1 MSEKPVVG
9 LIGGVDSSGA
19 AGIGL
24 DIKVV
29 TNLGAHAAPIVTA
42 VTAQT
47 LTRVD
52 RVEIID
58 SGVIGAQL
66 QSLMELSS
74 LGAIKV
80 GMLGSSI
87 VVKTI
92 AQCLRGTKLPLIV
105 DPVLSAT
112 SGRALLDEEGIKS
125 LRSDLLPMI
134 TLLTPNIPEAE
145 ILTGQKITSANDMRR
160 AAHHLLEMGPQAV
173 VIKGGH
179 SLGKVAEDFVVD
191 AQGEFWLATP
201 RQSYTVRGTGC
212 AFASAI
218 AGAIV
223 CGHNLRDALVVAKS
237 YLSRGISLS
246 ETIQSRGPRVMF
258 HAPWP
263 TRRDDFPVVRYGIS
277 DDSSAFSFP
286 MMPQYNI
293 GFYPIVPRASW
304 IEPLA
309 DLGVQTIQLRIK
321 DLPLDL
327 LEEEIDQAIALAR
340 RYRVHLFINDHWD
353 LALKY
358 EAFGVHL
365 GQQDLV
371 SADLDQL
378 RMKGLRLGIS
388 THSYFEAAVAHG
400 IRPSYVAL
408 GPIFP
413 TTCKSMEFG
422 PQGFE
427 RIGQWASL
435 LPYPIVAIGGL
446 KPQHLKE
453 LQYQGADGYAVISD
467 WLDHA
472 NPLKRVQHW
481 LHTLKHLRAEH
492 AL

>member
-1 MSEKPVVG
+1 MIEKPVVG
-9 LIGGVDSSGA
+9 VIGGVDSSGA

-24 DIKVV
+24 DIKAV

-47 LTRVD
+47 LNRVD

-58 SGVIGAQL
+58 PAMIGAQL
-66 QSLMELSS
+66 QSLMEFTT

-80 GMLGSSI
+80 GMLGSSLI
-87 VVKTI
+87 VKKIT
-92 AQCLRGTKLPLIV
+92 QCLRGTKLPLIV

-112 SGRALLDEEGIKS
+112 SGRSLLDEEGIKS
-125 LRSDLLPMI
+125 LRSDFLPMI

-145 ILTGQKITSANDMRR
+145 ILTGQKISSANDMRR
-160 AAHHLLEMGPQAV
+160 AAYHLLEMGPQAV
-173 VIKGGH
+173 AIKGGH
-179 SLGKVAEDFVVD
+179 AMGEMAEEFVVD
-191 AQGEFWLATP
+191 TQGEFWLASP
-201 RQSYTVRGTGC
+201 RQPYTVRGTGC
-212 AFASAI
+212 AFASAV

-246 ETIQSRGPRVMF
+246 EAIQSEGPRVMF
-258 HAPWP
+258 HGPWP
-263 TRRDDFPVVRYGIS
+263 TRREDFPVVTFATT
-277 DDSSAFSFP
+277 DDSSALSFP
-286 MMPQYNI
+286 TMQRHHI

-321 DLPLDL
+321 DLPRDL
-327 LEEEIDQAIALAR
+327 LEEEIAQAIAMAR
-340 RYRVHLFINDHWD
+340 RCGVHLFINDYWD

-358 EAFGVHL
+358 DAFGVHL
-365 GQQDLV
+365 GQQDLA
-371 SADLDQL
+371 SADLAQL
-378 RMKGLRLGIS
+378 KTRGLHLGIS

-446 KPQHLKE
+446 KPQHLKD
-453 LQYQGADGYAVISD
+453 LQHQGAEGYAVISD
-467 WLDHA
+467 WLDHSD
-472 NPLKRVQHW
+472 PLKRVQDW
-481 LHTLKHLRAEH
+481 LHTLKK
-492 AL
+492 